1 MCGAGRLIKQG
12 KGWPAKWKERW
23 FEFDAAGDRLLY
35 FDMAQ
40 GKKQEAE
47 PEGGGGQALLRSTLS
62 EMSVGTTG
70 HAAAFEACHVPIA
83 RSPTRVCRHRPH
95 KSARQPTA

>member
-1 MCGAGRLIKQG
+1 MCVDAGRLIKQG

-40 GKKQEAE
+40 EAE
-47 PEGGGGQALLRSTLS
+47 SEGGGGQVLLRSTLS
-62 EMSVGTTG
+62 EMSV
-70 HAAAFEACHVPIA
+70 
-83 RSPTRVCRHRPH
+83 S
-95 KSARQPTA
+95 TAGLSGVGLSDVGS

>member
-1 MCGAGRLIKQG
+1 MCVDAGRLIKQG

-47 PEGGGGQALLRSTLS
+47 PEGGGGQALLRSTLN
-62 EMSVGTTG
+62 EMSVGYPWLCCVWL
-70 HAAAFEACHVPIA
+70 ALQAVE
-83 RSPTRVCRHRPH
+83 S
-95 KSARQPTA
+95 

>member
-47 PEGGGGQALLRSTLS
+47 HADLHDLFVLLLFSLCSGYALMNT
-62 EMSVGTTG
+62 
-70 HAAAFEACHVPIA
+70 
-83 RSPTRVCRHRPH
+83 
-95 KSARQPTA
+95 Q

>member
-62 EMSVGTTG
+62 EMSVGTAG
-70 HAAAFEACHVPIA
+70 HATFGWQSILTSTVLHMVGL
-83 RSPTRVCRHRPH
+83 RRHSR
-95 KSARQPTA
+95 SARPPRA